1 MIKLNDD
8 DKRVWLEALDTHSKA
23 KSSLVEMN
31 TDSSYSYCCLGV
43 AGKVLL
49 GLSDDIL
56 DTESGFLSDIG
67 NAIIE
72 NPLESNHNFS
82 DTVVFQDITVDDEM
96 FAYANAFYSSR
107 SSDKSFVSYGSIERF
122 LGNLNDA
129 TETFKEVKDFITK
142 YL

>member
-1 MIKLNDD
+1 MMKLTPEN
-8 DKRVWLEALDTHSKA
+8 KATWLQALNTHSKA
-23 KSSLVEMN
+23 KSSLVATTN
-31 TDSSYSYCCLGV
+31 NCSSYCCLGV

-56 DTESGFLSDIG
+56 DTGSGFLSDTG
-67 NAIIE
+67 NAVIE